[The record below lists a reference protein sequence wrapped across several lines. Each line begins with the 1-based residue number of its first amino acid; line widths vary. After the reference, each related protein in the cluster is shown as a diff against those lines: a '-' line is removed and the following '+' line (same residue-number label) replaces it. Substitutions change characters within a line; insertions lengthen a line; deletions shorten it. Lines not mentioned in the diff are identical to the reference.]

1 MNLDIQNLSKQFQ
14 PPTWVLKDMNLT
26 LEAGK
31 FSGLLGPSGCGKT
44 TLLRIIAGLEEP
56 TTGSV
61 KLGGEC
67 LVDSK
72 SKINL
77 PPEKRKIGMVF
88 QSYAVWPHLNV
99 FENIAFPLRVRGLKL
114 PEIESKVMPMLKCV
128 QLEGFEK
135 RNPSQLSGGQ
145 QQRVA
150 LARALVQEP
159 RLLLLD
165 EPLSNLD
172 ANLRASMRSEIRE
185 LQKELNITAIIVTHD
200 WKDARDLC
208 DEVVIFQN
216 GQVERKGTPSEIE
229 QNPGSDFVKSLLV

>member
-61 KLGGEC
+61 KLGGEF

-229 QNPGSDFVKSLLV
+229 RNPGSDFVKSLLV